1 MPTDREMR
9 SRRERASYDSWCCQR
24 VVAISIL
31 LLSAVADGSS
41 SHHGEPL
48 LVAWNTAEEQ
58 SASTLGSRQSSKV
71 LQPESLSITPLP
83 ISTTVTR
90 LCAVA
95 VTSLV
100 EKIIIQRLV
109 EPFIDARQAAL
120 LGLSASIFGRRSLL
134 AGTPPI
140 SVNVYVTINR
150 NGGAWSP
157 LLHIPPAHPS
167 CSSCLLRTLID
178 DITHARN
185 ISQMHTVDRLLDR

>member
-9 SRRERASYDSWCCQR
+9 SRRERGSCDSWYYQR
-24 VVAISIL
+24 VVAILVL
-31 LLSAVADGSS
+31 LLSAVADGRS

-48 LVAWNTAEEQ
+48 LVAWNTAEGQ
-58 SASTLGSRQSSKV
+58 SASTQKSTQSSKA
-71 LQPESLSITPLP
+71 LQPESLSLTPLP

-95 VTSLV
+95 VTSLA

-120 LGLSASIFGRRSLL
+120 LGVSAGIFGRRSLL

-157 LLHIPPAHPS
+157 FHHSPAHPAHLVCCVLS
-167 CSSCLLRTLID
+167 LT
-178 DITHARN
+178 
-185 ISQMHTVDRLLDR
+185 